1 MQRAERQK
9 ARDKGPIEA
18 LPETLLFVADRLAR
32 RFKST
37 NYVDA
42 YVGHKRRCR

>member
-1 MQRAERQK
+1 
-9 ARDKGPIEA
+9 
-18 LPETLLFVADRLAR
+18 VADRLAR

-42 YVGHKRRCR
+42 YVGHKRRYR